1 MTNDETGPRPQ
12 SRSGADLHSQH
23 PPARQAMMER
33 MSRSMWFGRSRGA
46 SGSRDF
52 DGTLGDV
59 TMVG

>member
-1 MTNDETGPRPQ
+1 
-12 SRSGADLHSQH
+12 
-23 PPARQAMMER
+23 MMER